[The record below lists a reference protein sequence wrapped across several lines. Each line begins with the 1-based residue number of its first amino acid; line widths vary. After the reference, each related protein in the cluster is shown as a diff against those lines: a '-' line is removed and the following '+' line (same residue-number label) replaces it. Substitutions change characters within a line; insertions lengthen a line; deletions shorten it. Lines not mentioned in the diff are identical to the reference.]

1 MDRIADKLVREI
13 SSIKRRSSP
22 ATVLITFSDGSQA
35 GFDASN
41 DKRPIPTCESNC
53 IASDFTR
60 QTKLIRSGRHG
71 PEVVFQD
78 DSWIVCASQGWTAMH
93 PE

>member
-1 MDRIADKLVREI
+1 MEKIADKLVQHI
-13 SSIKRRSSP
+13 TSIKRSHSP

-41 DKRPIPTCESNC
+41 DKKPIPTGDS
-53 IASDFTR
+53 ASMAREFAGN
-60 QTKLIRSGRHG
+60 TKTIRSGKHG

-78 DSWIVCASQGWTAMH
+78 DSWIVCEAAHWAAMH
-93 PE
+93 AE

>member
-1 MDRIADKLVREI
+1 MDSIADKLANQI
-13 SSIKRRSSP
+13 SSIKRWHSP
-22 ATVLITFSDGSQA
+22 ATVVITFSDGSQA

-41 DKRPIPTCESNC
+41 DKRAIPTGESNS
-53 IASDFTR
+53 IANEFAKN
-60 QTKLIRSGRHG
+60 TKTIRSGKHG

-78 DSWIVCASQGWTAMH
+78 DSWIICETKNWAAMR

>member
-1 MDRIADKLVREI
+1 MDKIADKLVGHI
-13 SSIKRRSSP
+13 VSIKRSHSP

-41 DKRPIPTCESNC
+41 DKRPIPTGDS
-53 IASDFTR
+53 ASVANQFA
-60 QTKLIRSGRHG
+60 QNTKTIRSGKHG

-78 DSWIVCASQGWTAMH
+78 DSWIICEAQHWAAMH